1 MLTLTDTA
9 TLVVKEIVDRS
20 GGPEGTGLRIN
31 AEDPAGTE
39 FAVEIVPTPEE
50 RDAIVEQAGA
60 RVYLGENAAVA
71 LSDKTLDAS
80 VTPDG
85 HVSFDVVPQQA

>member
-9 TLVVKEIVDRS
+9 TMVVKEIVERS
-20 GGPEGTGLRIN
+20 GGPDGTGLRIN

-50 RDAIVEQAGA
+50 SDAIVEQAGA
-60 RVYLGENAAVA
+60 RVYLGENAVIA
-71 LSDKTLDAS
+71 LADKTLDAS
-80 VTPDG
+80 VAPDG
-85 HVSFDVVPQQA
+85 RIAFDVVPQQG

>member
-1 MLTLTDTA
+1 MLKLTDTA
-9 TLVVKEIVDRS
+9 TLVVKEIVERS

-80 VTPDG
+80 VSPDG
-85 HVSFDVVPQQA
+85 HVEFDVLQQEA